1 MAVAAA
7 RLGGWSTA
15 DPTAAE
21 LVQAISFALH
31 TRFPNLN
38 LVELGASAY
47 KVIDAK
53 KQVCLLSDTL
63 LPYFF
68 VWLTCCDFIVQVV
81 AGILYDVILEFT
93 PPGGACEVDHFQ
105 IGDRFGELGL
115 LINEKLS
122 NACTGWWI
130 QCTRSF
136 RLAAVSM

>member
-1 MAVAAA
+1 MYDAILFATLNFNTSHTFRCAHTNISISKDLSVMLFRFFLFSLLMAVAAA

-53 KQVCLLSDTL
+53 KQVCLLNDIL

-68 VWLTCCDFIVQVV
+68 V
-81 AGILYDVILEFT
+81 
-93 PPGGACEVDHFQ
+93 
-105 IGDRFGELGL
+105 
-115 LINEKLS
+115 
-122 NACTGWWI
+122 
-130 QCTRSF
+130 
-136 RLAAVSM
+136 